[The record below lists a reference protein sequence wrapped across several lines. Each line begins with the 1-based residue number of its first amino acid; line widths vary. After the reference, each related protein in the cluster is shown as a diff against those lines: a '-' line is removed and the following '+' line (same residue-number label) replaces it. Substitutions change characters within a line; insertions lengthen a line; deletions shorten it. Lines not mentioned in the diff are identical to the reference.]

1 MAGRGGRGGKLS
13 SIFVHHK
20 PYHFCHS
27 SGQCKGKLVPAGG
40 TITLLHL
47 WSDNLSDHGKPVLA
61 GVSTL
66 SVMFSQPQ
74 LSIDIYRKCF
84 IGKTQGT
91 FKARN
96 THDLICHIGKVA
108 TQ

>member
-1 MAGRGGRGGKLS
+1 MGSYVGKGLS
-13 SIFVHHK
+13 SVK
-20 PYHFCHS
+20 WSLTEGRP
-27 SGQCKGKLVPAGG
+27 VPVGG
-40 TITLLHL
+40 TFTLLYFGVKI
-47 WSDNLSDHGKPVLA
+47 SDHGKPVLA
-61 GVSTL
+61 GESTL
-66 SVMFSQPQ
+66 SEMFSQPQ

-84 IGKTQGT
+84 IGNTQGT

>member
-1 MAGRGGRGGKLS
+1 MGSYADNRFVQCQWSLTEGR
-13 SIFVHHK
+13 
-20 PYHFCHS
+20 P
-27 SGQCKGKLVPAGG
+27 VPVGG
-40 TITLLHL
+40 TFTLLYFGVKI
-47 WSDNLSDHGKPVLA
+47 SDHGKPVLA

-84 IGKTQGT
+84 IGNTQGT